1 MLIWNR
7 KSSVSS
13 KIKPQWKSI
22 YRVQYKERTS
32 VVFGQVRV
40 RANETWSIK
49 WEHVPMY
56 THNDWQ
62 LVSFCVTFL
71 DMCRYISWRWFFFS
85 SRFDGCY
92 FGSLLF
98 FFYPQRTTSNWF
110 DGLIWIHVED
120 TLIWTRYYGVL
131 EYTMIALIGEKS
143 VVKPCFISEK
153 HQWISTYQIFD
164 SICEHG
170 LYRMRKYTIWF
181 LLLFTLVSIAI
192 KCRKYGL
199 YKWEPEHIRSY
210 TNPHTRTHTSPTLID
225 SIHNANSVYYCHQH
239 GFTHTN
245 RHTHTHAFHSIFE
258 CLYVFTVLRLFLN
271 PKSSH
276 LTPDMFVAFSA
287 TFSLYRLQQIH
298 FLESWSLSDLVPCHP
313 KVSNIDQHTKIVHLI
328 PSLPWHRF
336 FDKMFKSKSWTNK
349 NGNAHFLSLRL

>member
-1 MLIWNR
+1 MKPYICIYICECLPFGFFQVVACSLKSKYMLNLHPTLRNPIRPIVLYRCKFRRNSWCWFGIENR
-7 KSSVSS
+7 ALVLKLSRNG
-13 KIKPQWKSI
+13 KA

-32 VVFGQVRV
+32 VVFGQVRF

-71 DMCRYISWRWFFFS
+71 DMCRYIAWRWFFF

-92 FGSLLF
+92 FGSLF

-110 DGLIWIHVED
+110 DGLIWIYVED
-120 TLIWTRYYGVL
+120 TLIWTRYYGV
-131 EYTMIALIGEKS
+131 EYTMIALIDEKS

-153 HQWISTYQIFD
+153 HQWIS
-164 SICEHG
+164 
-170 LYRMRKYTIWF
+170 YTRFSVRYVNTDYIECVNTQF
-181 LLLFTLVSIAI
+181 GFFCCSLVSIAI

-199 YKWEPEHIRSY
+199 YKWESEHIH
-210 TNPHTRTHTSPTLID
+210 TQIHTRTHAHTSPTLID

-245 RHTHTHAFHSIFE
+245 THIIHFIFE
-258 CLYVFTVLRLFLN
+258 
-271 PKSSH
+271 
-276 LTPDMFVAFSA
+276 MFVRF
-287 TFSLYRLQQIH
+287 YRFAVI
-298 FLESWSLSDLVPCHP
+298 S
-313 KVSNIDQHTKIVHLI
+313 
-328 PSLPWHRF
+328 
-336 FDKMFKSKSWTNK
+336 
-349 NGNAHFLSLRL
+349 

>member
-1 MLIWNR
+1 MVLIWNR
-7 KSSVSS
+7 KSSASS
-13 KIKPQWKSI
+13 KIKPQWESI

-71 DMCRYISWRWFFFS
+71 DMCRYISWRWFFFHLVS
-85 SRFDGCY
+85 MVATLVLC
-92 FGSLLF
+92 F

-110 DGLIWIHVED
+110 DGLIWIYVED
-120 TLIWTRYYGVL
+120 TLIWTRYYGVV

-153 HQWISTYQIFD
+153 HQWISTYQIFV

-181 LLLFTLVSIAI
+181 LLLFTRFNCDQMQKIWIVQM
-192 KCRKYGL
+192 R
-199 YKWEPEHIRSY
+199 IRTHSY
-210 TNPHTRTHTSPTLID
+210 TNPHTHTR
-225 SIHNANSVYYCHQH
+225 HQ
-239 GFTHTN
+239 
-245 RHTHTHAFHSIFE
+245 R
-258 CLYVFTVLRLFLN
+258 
-271 PKSSH
+271 
-276 LTPDMFVAFSA
+276 
-287 TFSLYRLQQIH
+287 
-298 FLESWSLSDLVPCHP
+298 
-313 KVSNIDQHTKIVHLI
+313 
-328 PSLPWHRF
+328 
-336 FDKMFKSKSWTNK
+336 
-349 NGNAHFLSLRL
+349 